1 MNVMVLRDQ
10 ELLPGELES
19 LGERWHFSG
28 RDFIVVATIGPKSL
42 GERLE
47 HLSGRDVLRVKVQKR
62 VRTKGKYRWVERRIN
77 LPADFPDVPEVLV
90 LAPGELQALET
101 RDQEFTP
108 LEKPDWTE
116 VAAMLD
122 LLMPEDKDIRVVG
135 DYVIIRLERMI
146 RLLGAVGKHVELS
159 EIPWWCLR
167 KRARDQMSKI
177 TPFGKTEAQVAH

>member
-1 MNVMVLRDQ
+1 MLATKSSWRRAGESSQREHLRGRGDK
-10 ELLPGELES
+10 PYV
-19 LGERWHFSG
+19 LGE
-28 RDFIVVATIGPKSL
+28 TINGL
-42 GERLE
+42 GENMLRLP
-47 HLSGRDVLRVKVQKR
+47 VKVIRHRKR
-62 VRTKGKYRWVERRIN
+62 KKGREYEWVERRIN

-90 LAPGELQALET
+90 LAPEELQALET
-101 RDQEFTP
+101 RDQELTP

-177 TPFGKTEAQVAH
+177 APSGKTEARAAH